1 MTLTILDD
9 VISSD
14 RTPHTAR
21 LASGGSHTW
30 EVSWLPGRQMDR
42 NSAITAIVL
51 ADLTGPGGVHAGHR
65 HWPNIEGWAAELALT
80 AREALTQIAN
90 SPSWKD
96 AVPDDPEAAG

>member
-9 VISSD
+9 SISSD

-21 LASGGSHTW
+21 PAPGDGHAW
-30 EVSWLPGRQMDR
+30 EVSWLPGRHMDR

-51 ADLTGPGGVHAGHR
+51 ADVQGPGDMHAGHH
-65 HWPNIEGWAAELALT
+65 HWPHIESWAAELALT
-80 AREALTQIAN
+80 APEALTQIAN
-90 SPSWKD
+90 LPSWKD